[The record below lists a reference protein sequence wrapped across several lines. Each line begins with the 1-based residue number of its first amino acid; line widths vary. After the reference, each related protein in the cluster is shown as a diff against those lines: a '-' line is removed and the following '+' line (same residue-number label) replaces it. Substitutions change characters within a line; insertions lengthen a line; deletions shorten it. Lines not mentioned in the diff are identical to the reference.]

1 VALIRIFQSLEK
13 ETMSTKYV
21 YATAA
26 CGTDDDAGMP
36 VNLRA
41 GEVWDALDPFP
52 QSHPGLFST
61 TPPPPFP
68 LRSVPVVEQPDA
80 EPSSRRRFR

>member
-1 VALIRIFQSLEK
+1 
-13 ETMSTKYV
+13 MSATYV
-21 YATAA
+21 YATAT
-26 CGTDDDAGMP
+26 CGTDDDVGMP

-52 QSHPGLFST
+52 QSHPGFFSD

-68 LRSVPVVEQPDA
+68 LRSVPVVETADL
-80 EPSSRRRFR
+80 EPPTRRGRRREGTHHG